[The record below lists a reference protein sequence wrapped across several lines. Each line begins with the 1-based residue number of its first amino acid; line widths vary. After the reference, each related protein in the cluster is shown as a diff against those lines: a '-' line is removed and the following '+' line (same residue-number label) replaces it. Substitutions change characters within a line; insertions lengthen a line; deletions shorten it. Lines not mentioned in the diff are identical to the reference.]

1 MGWNASKGNDMI
13 NIKQP
18 AHETLRNS
26 QDVIYVI
33 TDSGEEVELQAFYTC
48 CRLDQHHC
56 LEEQVLK

>member
-1 MGWNASKGNDMI
+1 MI

-18 AHETLRNS
+18 AHETLRNN

-33 TDSGEEVELQAFYTC
+33 TDSGEEVESQAFYTC

-56 LEEQVLK
+56 LEGQVLK